1 MRHHHNASGL
11 ECNETQH
18 VHVYAPA
25 SPDNKDKT
33 KMKLTQT

>member
-1 MRHHHNASGL
+1 MRHHHNATGL
-11 ECNETQH
+11 ECNETQP
-18 VHVYAPA
+18 VYAPA